1 MGWYRAAVCT
11 VVLLVV
17 GAPARAQVERVTT
30 DPPRRF
36 SIEFGLGSHVSDGGD
51 AQLVS
56 FGYHPHRDMT
66 VLVNVERDYLP
77 TRVTHYPDGY
87 AATRNGMLAF
97 VSGEFRYTVPIGS
110 RVSPYAF
117 AGTGLGVQRP
127 NVNEFFPHPPNNA
140 AVHVFYLGGGAKL
153 RLHPRLDL
161 LVDGRF
167 MLFAA
172 RQADGFGALLPV
184 RAGLAWRF

>member
-1 MGWYRAAVCT
+1 MRRYRAAVCT

-17 GAPARAQVERVTT
+17 GAPARAQVERAPT
-30 DPPRRF
+30 DPLHPF
-36 SIEFGLGSHVSDGGD
+36 SIEFGLGSHVRDGGD

-56 FGYHPHRDMT
+56 FGYRPHRDMT
-66 VLVNVERDYLP
+66 VLVNVQRDDFP
-77 TRVTHYPDGY
+77 TRVEHYPDGY
-87 AATRNGMLAF
+87 AATRGGMLAF
-97 VSGEFRYTVPIGS
+97 VSGEFRYTVPIGA

-117 AGTGLGVQRP
+117 AGTGLGIQRP

-140 AVHVFYLGGGAKL
+140 AVHVFYLGGGARVRL
-153 RLHPRLDL
+153 RPRLDL

-167 MLFAA
+167 MLYAA
-172 RQADGFGALLPV
+172 RESDGFGALLPV

>member
-1 MGWYRAAVCT
+1 MRRYRAAVCT
-11 VVLLVV
+11 LMVLLAAASAHAQ
-17 GAPARAQVERVTT
+17 GAHTPT
-30 DPPRRF
+30 DPPQRF
-36 SIEFGLGSHVSDGGD
+36 SLEFGLGSHVYDGGD
-51 AQLVS
+51 AQLVA

-77 TRVTHYPDGY
+77 TRVEHYADGY
-87 AATRNGMLAF
+87 SATRGGMLAF
-97 VSGEFRYTVPIGS
+97 VSGEFRYTVPIGA

-117 AGTGLGVQRP
+117 AGTGLGIQRP

-140 AVHVFYLGGGAKL
+140 AVHVFYLGGGARVRL
-153 RLHPRLDL
+153 RPRLDL

-167 MLFAA
+167 MLYAA
-172 RQADGFGALLPV
+172 LESDGLGALLPI

>member
-1 MGWYRAAVCT
+1 MDWYRSGACACLL
-11 VVLLVV
+11 LLVA
-17 GAPARAQVERVTT
+17 APAHAQEAAPT
-30 DPPRRF
+30 DPPYRF
-36 SIEFGLGSHVSDGGD
+36 GIEFGLGSHVSDGGD

-66 VLVNVERDYLP
+66 VVVNLERDYLP

-87 AATRNGMLAF
+87 AATRGGMLAF
-97 VSGEFRYTVPIGS
+97 ASGEFRYTVPIGA
-110 RVSPYAF
+110 RVSPYGF

-127 NVNEFFPHPPNNA
+127 NVNEFFPHPPNNS
-140 AVHVFYLGGGAKL
+140 AVHVFYVGGGAKV
-153 RLHPRLDL
+153 RLHPRLEF

-167 MLFAA
+167 MVYAT